1 MINTPK
7 AFIFA
12 GANASGK
19 STLITHLLQENII
32 FGTYVNPD
40 LVLKLELKLEETKEN
55 YLKAFELAQTK
66 REALLN
72 QKQDIIL
79 ETVFSTQEK
88 IDFIKKL
95 KDAGYHVTLFFTST
109 DTPYINAMY
118 LTQRV
123 LNGGHDVPIAKLI
136 NRRER
141 GFTNIKRAT
150 NIIDCLIYLD
160 NSVPSQPPEIIV
172 SLFNGKKCF
181 ENSEFNRDVT
191 WHIDLLQNITD
202 SKELD
207 SDVTLLHINFCE
219 TIQKSVVTF
228 SDTLEKSY
236 AQKNEILAGKKC

>member
-1 MINTPK
+1 MIDKPK

-19 STLITHLLQENII
+19 STLITHLLQEKII

-40 LVLKLELKLEETKEN
+40 LVLKHDLKLEETREN
-55 YLKAFELAQTK
+55 YLKAFEVAQSR
-66 REALLN
+66 REKLLSE
-72 QKQDIIL
+72 KKDIIL

-88 IDFIKKL
+88 IEFIKKL
-95 KDAGYHVTLFFTST
+95 KSAGYHVTLFFTST

-136 NRRER
+136 SRRAR
-141 GFTNIKRAT
+141 GFSNIKKAT
-150 NIIDCLIYLD
+150 EIIDCLIYLD
-160 NSVPSQPPEIIV
+160 NSIPSQPPEIII

-191 WHIDLLQNITD
+191 WHIDLLQDISD
-202 SKELD
+202 SEELD
-207 SDVTLLHINFCE
+207 SDIALMHINFCE

-228 SDTLEKSY
+228 SDTLAKSY
-236 AQKNEILAGKKC
+236 AQKNEILAGD

>member
-1 MINTPK
+1 MIDKPK

-19 STLITHLLQENII
+19 STLIAHLLQENII
-32 FGTYVNPD
+32 DGTYVNPD
-40 LVLKLELKLEETKEN
+40 LVLKHELKLEETREN
-55 YLKAFELAQTK
+55 YLKAFELAQAK
-66 REALLN
+66 REALL
-72 QKQDIIL
+72 KEKKDIIL

-88 IDFIKKL
+88 IEFIEKL
-95 KDAGYHVTLFFTST
+95 KVAGYHVTLFFTST

-136 NRRER
+136 SRRER
-141 GFTNIKRAT
+141 GFANIKKAT
-150 NIIDCLIYLD
+150 KIIDCLIYLD
-160 NSVPSQPPEIIV
+160 NSIPSQPPEIII

-191 WHIDLLQNITD
+191 WHIDLLQDITD
-202 SKELD
+202 REELD
-207 SDVTLLHINFCE
+207 NDIALMHRNFCE

-228 SDTLEKSY
+228 SDTLAKSY
-236 AQKNEILAGKKC
+236 AQKNEILAGE

>member
-1 MINTPK
+1 MIDKPK

-32 FGTYVNPD
+32 YGTYVNPD
-40 LVLKLELKLEETKEN
+40 LVLKYKLKLDETKEN
-55 YLKAFELAQTK
+55 YLKAFELAQAK

-72 QKQDIIL
+72 EKQDIIL

-88 IDFIKKL
+88 IEFIKKL
-95 KDAGYHVTLFFTST
+95 KGSGYHVTLFFTST

-136 NRRER
+136 SRRER
-141 GFTNIKRAT
+141 GFVNIKQAT
-150 NIIDCLIYLD
+150 DIIDCLIYLD
-160 NSVPSQPPEIIV
+160 NSIPSQPPEIIL
-172 SLFNGKKCF
+172 SLFNGKRCF
-181 ENSEFNRDVT
+181 ENSAFNRDVT
-191 WHIDLLQNITD
+191 WHVDLLQGITQ
-202 SKELD
+202 SEELD
-207 SDVTLLHINFCE
+207 SEVALMHINFCE
-219 TIQKSVVTF
+219 IIQKSVVTF

-236 AQKNEILAGKKC
+236 AQKNEILAGE

>member
-1 MINTPK
+1 MTNKPK

-19 STLITHLLQENII
+19 STLITHLLQEKII
-32 FGTYVNPD
+32 YGTYVNPD
-40 LVLKLELKLEETKEN
+40 LVLKHELGLEETKEN
-55 YLKAFELAQTK
+55 YLKAFEFAQAK

-72 QKQDIIL
+72 EKQDIIL

-95 KDAGYHVTLFFTST
+95 KDSGYHVTLFFTST

-136 NRRER
+136 SRRER
-141 GFTNIKRAT
+141 GFANIKQAT

-160 NSVPSQPPEIIV
+160 NSIPSQPPEIIV

-181 ENSEFNRDVT
+181 ENSEFKRDVT
-191 WHIDLLQNITD
+191 WHIDLLQDVIDTE
-202 SKELD
+202 ELD
-207 SDVTLLHINFCE
+207 NDIALLHINFCE
-219 TIQKSVVTF
+219 SIQKSVITF
-228 SDTLEKSY
+228 ADTLEKSY
-236 AQKNEILAGKKC
+236 IQKNEILAGE

>member
-1 MINTPK
+1 MIHKPK

-19 STLITHLLQENII
+19 STLITHLLQEKII
-32 FGTYVNPD
+32 YGIYVNPD
-40 LVLKLELKLEETKEN
+40 LVLKHELKLEETREN
-55 YLKAFELAQTK
+55 YLKAFEIAQSR
-66 REALLN
+66 REKLLSE
-72 QKQDIIL
+72 KKDIIL

-88 IDFIKKL
+88 IEFIEKL
-95 KDAGYHVTLFFTST
+95 KSAGYHVTLFFTST

-136 NRRER
+136 SRRAR
-141 GFTNIKRAT
+141 GFSNIKKAT
-150 NIIDCLIYLD
+150 EIIDCLIYLD
-160 NSVPSQPPEIIV
+160 NSIPSQPPEIII

-191 WHIDLLQNITD
+191 WHIDLLQDISD
-202 SKELD
+202 SEELD
-207 SDVTLLHINFCE
+207 NDIALMHINFCE

-228 SDTLEKSY
+228 SDTLAKSY
-236 AQKNEILAGKKC
+236 AQKNEILAGD

>member
-1 MINTPK
+1 MIDKPK

-19 STLITHLLQENII
+19 STLITHLLQEKII

-40 LVLKLELKLEETKEN
+40 LVLKHDLKLEETREN
-55 YLKAFELAQTK
+55 YLKAFEVAHLR
-66 REALLN
+66 REKLLSE
-72 QKQDIIL
+72 KKDIIL

-88 IDFIKKL
+88 IEFIKKL
-95 KDAGYHVTLFFTST
+95 KSAGYHVTLFFTST

-136 NRRER
+136 SRRAR
-141 GFTNIKRAT
+141 GFSNIKKAT
-150 NIIDCLIYLD
+150 EIIDCLIYLD
-160 NSVPSQPPEIIV
+160 NSIPSQPPEIII

-191 WHIDLLQNITD
+191 WHIDLLQDISD
-202 SKELD
+202 SEELD
-207 SDVTLLHINFCE
+207 NDIALMHINFCE

-228 SDTLEKSY
+228 SNTLAKSY
-236 AQKNEILAGKKC
+236 AQKNEILAGD